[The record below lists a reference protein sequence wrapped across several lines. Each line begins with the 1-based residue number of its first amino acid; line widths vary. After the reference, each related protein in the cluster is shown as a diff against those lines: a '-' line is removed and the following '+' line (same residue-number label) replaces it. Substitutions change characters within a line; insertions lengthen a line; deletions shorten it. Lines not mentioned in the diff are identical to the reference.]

1 MAGYLVLPDS
11 CCDWTGGEP
20 GRVQPN
26 AIRLGLFD
34 LVREFEQDPFPF
46 TRRTP
51 ICLYGLDDLLVHLEQ
66 VEDLHETRDFPLL
79 ADIRR
84 RLKTVA
90 NEVAGMGV
98 IHVPIRR
105 QLVCGGGQR
114 LYANLERMN
123 KRIPLWRMFGC
134 HPDINCHGKDP
145 IYLFGENLS

>member
-11 CCDWTGGEP
+11 CCDWTGDEP
-20 GRVQPN
+20 GRVQLN
-26 AIRLGLFD
+26 VIRLGLFD
-34 LVREFEQDPFPF
+34 LVREFAQDPFPF

-51 ICLYGLDDLLVHLEQ
+51 ICLHGLDDLLVHLGQ

-90 NEVAGMGV
+90 NEVAGIGV
-98 IHVPIRR
+98 IQVPIRR
-105 QLVCGGGQR
+105 PLVYGGGQQ
-114 LYANLERMN
+114 LYANLDRIN
-123 KRIPLWRMFGC
+123 KRIPLWRLFGC
-134 HPDINCHGKDP
+134 HPDINSHGKDP